1 MNKSNSTMRRF
12 ALTAGVLMVPAM
24 MSTAMFA
31 AEGRFEKTVPAGANL
46 TATVTTGSGFIHIIP
61 GSANEVH
68 IIGHVHANHGWMG
81 SGSDDDVR
89 QVESNPPIDISGS
102 NLRIGT
108 RNDGPYRHV
117 AIDYEITAPYSS
129 QWKASTGSG
138 DIKVSGV
145 TANKLETGS
154 GEIEANNVTG
164 DSALETGSGDIHVAF
179 TKSGM
184 VTAETG
190 SGTIRLDNVDGRL
203 KAETGSGD
211 IKITGKPADS
221 WKLDTGSG
229 SIELGIGG
237 APATLDA
244 ESGSGSITYAQGI
257 TMHGSLDKHH
267 VTGDINGGGPTIKAE
282 TGSGDIRIH

>member
-1 MNKSNSTMRRF
+1 MTTKLRRI
-12 ALTAGVLMVPAM
+12 ARTAAILAVPVM
-24 MSTAMFA
+24 MSTAVYA
-31 AEGRFEKTVPAGANL
+31 AEGRFEKTL
-46 TATVTTGSGFIHIIP
+46 TASASLMASVNTGSGFIHIIP
-61 GSANEVH
+61 GSGNEVH

-81 SGSDDDVR
+81 SGTDDEVK
-89 QVESNPPIDISGS
+89 QVEANPPIELSGS
-102 NLRIGT
+102 SLRIGSK
-108 RNDGPYRHV
+108 NDGPYRHV

-129 QWKASTGSG
+129 HWKASTGSG

-145 TANKLETGS
+145 IASKLETGS

-179 TKSGM
+179 AKSGM

-190 SGTIRLDNVDGRL
+190 SGSIHLEGVDGRL

-211 IKITGKPADS
+211 IKVTGKPGDS

-229 SIELGIGG
+229 SIELSIGG
-237 APATLDA
+237 SPATLDA
-244 ESGSGSITYAQGI
+244 ESASGSITTAQGI

-267 VTGDINGGGPTIKAE
+267 VTGDINGGGVSIKAE

>member
-1 MNKSNSTMRRF
+1 MTTKLRRI
-12 ALTAGVLMVPAM
+12 ARTAAILAVPVM
-24 MSTAMFA
+24 MSTAVYA
-31 AEGRFEKTVPAGANL
+31 AEGRFEKTLPASASLMASVN
-46 TATVTTGSGFIHIIP
+46 TGSGFIHIIP
-61 GSANEVH
+61 GSGNEVH

-81 SGSDDDVR
+81 SGTDDEVK
-89 QVESNPPIDISGS
+89 QVEANPPIELSGS
-102 NLRIGT
+102 SLRIGSK
-108 RNDGPYRHV
+108 NDGPYRHV

-145 TANKLETGS
+145 IASKLETGS

-179 TKSGM
+179 AKSGM

-190 SGTIRLDNVDGRL
+190 SGSIHLEGVDGRL

-211 IKITGKPADS
+211 IKVTGKPGDS

-237 APATLDA
+237 FPATLDA
-244 ESGSGSITYAQGI
+244 ESASGSITTAQGI

-267 VTGDINGGGPTIKAE
+267 VTGDINGGGVSIKAE